1 MNVFDD
7 LLGDVMDDAV
17 LSSAAPNILAQ
28 GSAAVASPPYTAAS
42 NPPVHPA
49 PPAPGDRTS
58 AVTISELNAQL
69 PDGWT
74 CRLSR
79 TYPGKVVYQNQST
92 GETTFVRPRGFAT
105 GDAVEV
111 FSQSFQSW
119 QTGRV
124 VKVEGGKVTA
134 LYGLMADNSA
144 RMKVVDPT
152 DPLLAQYFRATSA
165 GSAPCVPQPVH
176 SAVPLQPVL
185 PLHARTALPVPGAGA
200 TKPTLQPSTVPPP
213 AATVTTAA
221 ATTASNNPQRLVD
234 TTAAVAAAVV
244 VPVVPAAEAA
254 TVVPAKEEAKPPS
267 RPPAPPSVDNAVEVA
282 TRYAGQAAP
291 ATVENSDIGSAVAAA
306 ATVVVPAASDG
317 APGVAAVASSVSTT
331 DSHGIAGRQ
340 RQQQQQ
346 EEEEEHAQFKA
357 PAHGE
362 HGGGSQVSAAYRPR
376 VTNILATCSLGCEVD
391 LRTVRG

>member
-105 GDAVEV
+105 GDA
-111 FSQSFQSW
+111 
-119 QTGRV
+119 
-124 VKVEGGKVTA
+124 VEGGKVTA